1 MCRHIQK
8 PNKWELS
15 VHIFHM
21 VAPFGVKNSTG
32 IVGTIPCAAVYH
44 PSNAYEFWC
53 SWPIACFEKF
63 FFPTSLVQ
71 QHPTLK
77 GL

>member
-1 MCRHIQK
+1 MGT
-8 PNKWELS
+8 LS
-15 VHIFHM
+15 TRFSYGGTFWGKI
-21 VAPFGVKNSTG
+21 STG

-63 FFPTSLVQ
+63 FFLTSLVQ